1 MEPVSV
7 VSLRANRSA
16 SFKTKRAVQNSLVLG
31 EAELV
36 ENTEET
42 NGRVK

>member
-1 MEPVSV
+1 METVSV
-7 VSLRANRSA
+7 VSLCVNSSA
-16 SFKTKRAVQNSLVLG
+16 SFKTKRAVQNSLVLR
-31 EAELV
+31 EAEQV